1 MASTVFSL
9 FRCQN
14 PGFISIYFRFR
25 KPPQVRTYELQR
37 FRRYIRRLIILFS
50 VSGIRYIVHLTE
62 NQNIDIFV
70 IVTATMKSSKEELVH
85 DWMADD
91 LAAASIS
98 L

>member
-1 MASTVFSL
+1 
-9 FRCQN
+9 
-14 PGFISIYFRFR
+14 
-25 KPPQVRTYELQR
+25 
-37 FRRYIRRLIILFS
+37 
-50 VSGIRYIVHLTE
+50 LTE